1 MLWRTLSS
9 RTCAA
14 PSVGSFRFRTEVHG
28 LFTDLLPP
36 PLPRT
41 AAEADSERRAREG
54 MVPDAAGPMAGNDGH
69 GGHGDGVDGPER
81 LFDLKTL
88 HWGVST
94 YPRARVLADGVA
106 SCVDRRA
113 QDVDRD
119 YQAHARKLDAEP

>member
-1 MLWRTLSS
+1 MCLLGVSS
-9 RTCAA
+9 A
-14 PSVGSFRFRTEVHG
+14 
-28 LFTDLLPP
+28 
-36 PLPRT
+36 LPRT

-94 YPRARVLADGVA
+94 YEPSRARA
-106 SCVDRRA
+106 CRRCR
-113 QDVDRD
+113 QLR
-119 YQAHARKLDAEP
+119 